1 MVALHFMH
9 YNFAR
14 VHKTLRI
21 TPAMAAGSSDHVWS
35 LEEIA
40 MLADAAFAP
49 TKRGRY
55 KKAEVD
61 EWRGW
66 LMSESTP
73 RFSSTIKKVIGVI
86 LLVLAIALASFS
98 LEARLPVLAVIIL
111 VALVSCLFLLKK
123 LP

>member
-1 MVALHFMH
+1 
-9 YNFAR
+9 
-14 VHKTLRI
+14 
-21 TPAMAAGSSDHVWS
+21 
-35 LEEIA
+35 
-40 MLADAAFAP
+40 
-49 TKRGRY
+49 
-55 KKAEVD
+55 
-61 EWRGW
+61 
-66 LMSESTP
+66 MSESTP